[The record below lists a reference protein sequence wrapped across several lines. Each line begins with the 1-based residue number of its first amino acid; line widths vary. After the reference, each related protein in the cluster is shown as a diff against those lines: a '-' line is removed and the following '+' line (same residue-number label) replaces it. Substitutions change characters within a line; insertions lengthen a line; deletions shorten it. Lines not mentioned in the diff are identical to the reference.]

1 MPAGGAVLYLW
12 AAGTACVQQLSARL
26 PFMLLAALPLALT
39 TPTHRL
45 PPYALS
51 HPSSL
56 PSLLCPL
63 CCPQV
68 GPRMEL
74 EIVKVEEGLCEG
86 QVLFHKY
93 QQRSAAE
100 AAAQQGEWEEK
111 AALREERRK
120 QQVRAL

>member
-1 MPAGGAVLYLW
+1 
-12 AAGTACVQQLSARL
+12 
-26 PFMLLAALPLALT
+26 
-39 TPTHRL
+39 
-45 PPYALS
+45 
-51 HPSSL
+51 
-56 PSLLCPL
+56 
-63 CCPQV
+63 
-68 GPRMEL
+68 MEL

-120 QQVRAL
+120 QQVRVEMWCGGAGPGPAG